1 VPAEFWT
8 TDHMGDALATW
19 HMGRVIAAYRKHP
32 FHGPVFRQEIVAGWM
47 GITQAQL
54 SRIESG
60 PPIKDLDKLIHWART
75 LGIPPHLLWF
85 KLPEQRPSRQA
96 DELAPLAQEDDRD
109 PVMVSLSRSAH
120 QQTDAIHRR
129 EFLRLLS
136 MAGIALATS
145 SIADHLDV
153 EQMDFFA
160 SRPSRL
166 DVEAVEEYAA
176 LNTSLWRVFGS
187 IKSKGVA
194 LPLVHEQLGVLT
206 SSLRGV
212 QAAPMRQ
219 RLCGLTSDLFQL
231 AGEIFFDGNLYTEA
245 THCYALAGTA
255 AKEADA
261 FDLWACAMARHAYV
275 DVYGRRFDR
284 ALPVLEL
291 AAGLAR
297 KGDDTLS
304 TRHWVNAVRAQ
315 ALAGL
320 GDVDACQQALDS
332 AAEVRSLKGAIQ
344 NGGWLRFDGSR
355 LAEERGTCY
364 VQLRRPD
371 LAEAT
376 LTDALR
382 QKLSLRRRGIVLT
395 DLAMVGVQ
403 RRDPDRI
410 VTYADA
416 ALDTARQTGSGVI
429 GRKLQGLRLDLG
441 SFLGDSRV
449 RQVDKQIIALTGA
462 AVARG

>member
-1 VPAEFWT
+1 
-8 TDHMGDALATW
+8 
-19 HMGRVIAAYRKHP
+19 
-32 FHGPVFRQEIVAGWM
+32 
-47 GITQAQL
+47 
-54 SRIESG
+54 
-60 PPIKDLDKLIHWART
+60 
-75 LGIPPHLLWF
+75 
-85 KLPEQRPSRQA
+85 
-96 DELAPLAQEDDRD
+96 
-109 PVMVSLSRSAH
+109 
-120 QQTDAIHRR
+120 
-129 EFLRLLS
+129 
-136 MAGIALATS
+136 
-145 SIADHLDV
+145 
-153 EQMDFFA
+153 
-160 SRPSRL
+160 
-166 DVEAVEEYAA
+166 
-176 LNTSLWRVFGS
+176 
-187 IKSKGVA
+187 
-194 LPLVHEQLGVLT
+194 
-206 SSLRGV
+206 
-212 QAAPMRQ
+212 MRQ